1 MGRLVTITRCL
12 DHTEALV
19 IRGLLEQ
26 HGIVCVLDG
35 EGLSSINPW
44 MTAAI
49 HGIGVQVMEED
60 AKDALLLI
68 SPFTEGALATP
79 AGECCPSCGSDNIFR
94 PDSFLLGVLVVALLG
109 LLARRPTSS
118 RICLVC
124 RAKWRADKTGIA
136 AE

>member
-1 MGRLVTITRCL
+1 VGRLVTITRCL

-35 EGLSSINPW
+35 EGLSSLKPW

-60 AKDALLLI
+60 AEDALLLI
-68 SPFTEGALATP
+68 SPLTDGAVETP
-79 AGECCPSCGSDNIFR
+79 TDECCPSCGSDNVFR
-94 PDSFLLGVLVVALLG
+94 PDSFLLGVLIVALLG

-124 RAKWRADKTGIA
+124 RAKWRAEKSGIS